1 MASIGAIASA
11 DNANKSRK
19 NHTAMGAPTH
29 DIGCHP
35 FAYTDDK
42 IGMQDKAIFVEILT
56 IPSIVCSFFGYAER
70 CIRQA
75 TPKENFHLITYKEA
89 GIFRPIAS
97 D

>member
-1 MASIGAIASA
+1 M
-11 DNANKSRK
+11 D
-19 NHTAMGAPTH
+19 APTH

-42 IGMQDKAIFVEILT
+42 IGMQDKAVFVEIV
-56 IPSIVCSFFGYAER
+56 IIQSIVCTDSDYVER
-70 CIRQA
+70 CIKQA
-75 TPKENFHLITYKEA
+75 TAKRKFHLFIFKEA